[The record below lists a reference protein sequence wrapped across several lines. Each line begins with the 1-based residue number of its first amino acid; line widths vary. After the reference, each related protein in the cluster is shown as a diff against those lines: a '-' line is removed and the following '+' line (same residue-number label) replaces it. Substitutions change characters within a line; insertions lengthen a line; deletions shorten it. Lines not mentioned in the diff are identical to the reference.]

1 MLMFRKGLT
10 PAGNYSLA
18 RLNANTMFMD
28 FKLSLRFQFA
38 FFFFLL
44 AYIHCQ
50 AFNYYFSC
58 SSVDTPCA
66 YSRLIRQEE
75 VKIILVNFH
84 PSLTYECFQLA
95 TQLVR
100 VDLKNKHFVEGVE
113 VQRVEQISLKQFL
126 SQHFRFLP

>member
-28 FKLSLRFQFA
+28 FKLTLRFQFA

-50 AFNYYFSC
+50 AFNYYFSF
-58 SSVDTPCA
+58 SSVDTPCV

-75 VKIILVNFH
+75 VKI
-84 PSLTYECFQLA
+84 
-95 TQLVR
+95 
-100 VDLKNKHFVEGVE
+100 
-113 VQRVEQISLKQFL
+113 
-126 SQHFRFLP
+126 

>member
-10 PAGNYSLA
+10 PAVNYSLA

-50 AFNYYFSC
+50 AFNYYFSF
-58 SSVDTPCA
+58 SSVDTPCV

-75 VKIILVNFH
+75 VKIILVN
-84 PSLTYECFQLA
+84 PSLTCECFQLA

>member
-1 MLMFRKGLT
+1 MLMFRKGFT
-10 PAGNYSLA
+10 PAVNYSLA

-28 FKLSLRFQFA
+28 FKLTLRFQFA

-50 AFNYYFSC
+50 AFNYYFSF
-58 SSVDTPCA
+58 SSVDTPCV

-75 VKIILVNFH
+75 VKIILVN
-84 PSLTYECFQLA
+84 PSLTCECFQLA

>member
-10 PAGNYSLA
+10 PAVNYSLA

-28 FKLSLRFQFA
+28 FKLTLRFQFA

-50 AFNYYFSC
+50 AFDYYFSF

-66 YSRLIRQEE
+66 YSRLIRLEE

-100 VDLKNKHFVEGVE
+100 VDLKNKHFVKELRFRE
-113 VQRVEQISLKQFL
+113 L
-126 SQHFRFLP
+126 SK